1 MDSAELQVL
10 FSSMP
15 SVAQRDTERTR
26 ESHLINM
33 WLRGWWHHRNFSFY
47 DHGVVYSA
55 PGLMAADGAHLGQ
68 SGKKILAQELFGL
81 IDTDLN

>member
-55 PGLMAADGAHLGQ
+55 PGLMAVDGCPLSQREKG
-68 SGKKILAQELFGL
+68 ILAQQLAGL
-81 IDTDLN
+81 IERGL